1 MARFF
6 TLSTIALVMIAFVV
20 NAQPTIKK
28 VPITSTNAASGEEM
42 FKTYCATCHG
52 TDGKGSGPAAQ
63 ALKKAP
69 ADLTALT
76 AKNAGAYP
84 DRRVADF
91 IRGDVNEPAHGSREM
106 PVWGDLFSSLNGG
119 SNGNMVV
126 QLRVSNLTDY
136 IKSLQAK

>member
-1 MARFF
+1 MARFL
-6 TLSTIALVMIAFVV
+6 TLLTIALVMIAFIV

-42 FKTYCATCHG
+42 YKTYCATCHG
-52 TDGKGSGPAAQ
+52 TEGKGNGPAAP

-69 ADLTALT
+69 ADLTALA
-76 AKNAGAYP
+76 AKNGGAYP

-119 SNGNMVV
+119 SSSGMVV

>member
-1 MARFF
+1 MARFL
-6 TLSTIALVMIAFVV
+6 TLLTIALVMIAFIV

-28 VPITSTNAASGEEM
+28 VPISSTNAASGEEM
-42 FKTYCATCHG
+42 YTAYCAACHG
-52 TDGKGSGPAAQ
+52 RDGKGGGPAAP

-76 AKNAGAYP
+76 AHNGGAFP

-91 IRGDVNEPAHGSREM
+91 IRGDLNEPAHGSREM
-106 PVWGDLFSSLNGG
+106 PVWGSLFSSLNGG
-119 SNGNMVV
+119 NNTAMIV

-136 IKSLQAK
+136 IKALQAK